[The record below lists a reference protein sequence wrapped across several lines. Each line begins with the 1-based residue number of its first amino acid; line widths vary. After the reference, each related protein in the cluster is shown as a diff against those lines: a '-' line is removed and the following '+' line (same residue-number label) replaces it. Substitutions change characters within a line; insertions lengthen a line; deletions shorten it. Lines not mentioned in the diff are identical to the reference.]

1 MLKTKKQTKKPSQ
14 NLLENRMYSDYFDSK
29 IGCFLIYIVLHI
41 FDNVII
47 LKDVSC
53 YLVFF

>member
-1 MLKTKKQTKKPSQ
+1 MLKIKKQTKNPSQ
-14 NLLENRMYSDYFDSK
+14 TLLENRMYSDDFDSK
-29 IGCFLIYIVLHI
+29 RMRFEIYIVLQI